1 MISVPLLQSP
11 ISSSRQ
17 GRPGDDARICLPQ
30 NHDSGQGK
38 VFEAHENKEFEA
50 FSYTQGPLEEPQQ
63 LTCIRPAPAVPTSTT
78 QSRANQML
86 NPGHVQLEF
95 QSELPPSPIRFNPK
109 KEKTDSDESKSQV
122 VAVNTSQTSQNDGCE
137 KGLDNNDSNVGHDNV
152 PVDGIVGSGFV
163 QPFDAFEKRILLDL
177 DQQDCG
183 GLCDAAKRATAV
195 DRFQDEPLISAKPKV
210 MPTASVASFEASW
223 GPSAANM
230 VEIKS
235 AVSLFKKGNLQ
246 DCHVDPIEFQ
256 QNPDGILCQ
265 DSSLKNLTLPRIAG
279 LNNVE
284 NPPPR
289 PAGAGL
295 ARGDQTD
302 LDETVQPPAQGGNP
316 TTPRAAG
323 NRVSASVSAGG
334 PNPAGLAVAD
344 HDNHEKR
351 DAASSFFATATA
363 TTSSFVSV
371 ITSSSASLHNVDYSK
386 PYDDSCNKTMKK
398 NQYLTYLE
406 STTLNIKPSD
416 DTIAN
421 PENDKIDDDTDKADD
436 RLTALSSAGVEVRP
450 IRDQS
455 QKNQQS
461 KPNNKTTGT
470 AITRAQ
476 KKNIKHFPHSPS
488 KIDVINVQDTIID
501 ATTGSSGS
509 NQEENETN
517 ATSAASDVVPLFS
530 NNNQCSSVVKVGL
543 GNNLFP
549 FFSTSKNR

>member
-38 VFEAHENKEFEA
+38 IFEAHEKNEFEA
-50 FSYTQGPLEEPQQ
+50 FSYTQSGPLEDQPQDQ
-63 LTCIRPAPAVPTSTT
+63 LTCIRPAPVPPTSTT

-95 QSELPPSPIRFNPK
+95 QSELPSPNPK
-109 KEKTDSDESKSQV
+109 KKKGSDELNKSQV

-137 KGLDNNDSNVGHDNV
+137 QGLDNNDSNVGHEDNV
-152 PVDGIVGSGFV
+152 PVDGIVGSDFV

-265 DSSLKNLTLPRIAG
+265 DSSLKNLTLPPRIAG

-284 NPPPR
+284 NPCPPR

-302 LDETVQPPAQGGNP
+302 LDETVGGGNP
-316 TTPRAAG
+316 IPRAAAG
-323 NRVSASVSAGG
+323 RVSASVSAKG

-344 HDNHEKR
+344 HDEPQ
-351 DAASSFFATATA
+351 TATA
-363 TTSSFVSV
+363 TCTSSFVSV

-421 PENDKIDDDTDKADD
+421 PENDKDDDTDKADD

-509 NQEENETN
+509 NQEKNETN

-543 GNNLFP
+543 GNI
-549 FFSTSKNR
+549 FFTY

>member
-38 VFEAHENKEFEA
+38 IFEAHEKNEFEA
-50 FSYTQGPLEEPQQ
+50 FSYTQSGPLEDQPQDQ
-63 LTCIRPAPAVPTSTT
+63 LTCIRPAPVPPTSTT

-95 QSELPPSPIRFNPK
+95 QSELPSPNPK
-109 KEKTDSDESKSQV
+109 KKKGSDELNKSQV

-137 KGLDNNDSNVGHDNV
+137 QGLDNNDSNVGHEDNV
-152 PVDGIVGSGFV
+152 PVDGIVGSDFV

-183 GLCDAAKRATAV
+183 GLCDAAKRAPAV
-195 DRFQDEPLISAKPKV
+195 DRIQDEPTSAEV
-210 MPTASVASFEASW
+210 MPTSASVASFEASW

-265 DSSLKNLTLPRIAG
+265 DSSLKNLTLPPRIAG

-284 NPPPR
+284 NPCPPR

-302 LDETVQPPAQGGNP
+302 LDETVGGGNP
-316 TTPRAAG
+316 IPRAAAG
-323 NRVSASVSAGG
+323 RVSASVSAKG

-344 HDNHEKR
+344 HDEPQ
-351 DAASSFFATATA
+351 TATA
-363 TTSSFVSV
+363 TCTSSFVSV

-386 PYDDSCNKTMKK
+386 PYDDSLVNKTMKNK
-398 NQYLTYLE
+398 NQKYLTYLE
-406 STTLNIKPSD
+406 STTLKNIKPSD
-416 DTIAN
+416 DTTIAN
-421 PENDKIDDDTDKADD
+421 PENDKDEHDTDKKND
-436 RLTALSSAGVEVRP
+436 RLALSSGVEVRP

-455 QKNQQS
+455 QNPNQQS
-461 KPNNKTTGT
+461 KPNNKTTGTT

-501 ATTGSSGS
+501 NATTGSSGY
-509 NQEENETN
+509 NQFEKNETN

-543 GNNLFP
+543 GNI
-549 FFSTSKNR
+549 FFLY

>member
-38 VFEAHENKEFEA
+38 VFEAHEKEFEA
-50 FSYTQGPLEEPQQ
+50 FSYTQGPLEPQQ
-63 LTCIRPAPAVPTSTT
+63 LTCIRPAPVPSTT

-95 QSELPPSPIRFNPK
+95 QSELPSPIRFNPK
-109 KEKTDSDESKSQV
+109 KKTDSDEYKSQV

-137 KGLDNNDSNVGHDNV
+137 GLDNDSNVGHDV
-152 PVDGIVGSGFV
+152 PVDGVGNGFV
-163 QPFDAFEKRILLDL
+163 QPFDAFEERILFDLDL

-183 GLCDAAKRATAV
+183 GLCDAARAV
-195 DRFQDEPLISAKPKV
+195 DRFQDEPISAPKV
-210 MPTASVASFEASW
+210 MPTASVASSEAS
-223 GPSAANM
+223 GPAANM

-235 AVSLFKKGNLQ
+235 AVSLLKKGNLQ
-246 DCHVDPIEFQ
+246 DCHVDIEQ

-265 DSSLKNLTLPRIAG
+265 DSSLNLTLPRIAG
-279 LNNVE
+279 LNNVD
-284 NPPPR
+284 PPPR
-289 PAGAGL
+289 PGAGL

-302 LDETVQPPAQGGNP
+302 LDETVQPPQGGNP
-316 TTPRAAG
+316 TPRAAG
-323 NRVSASVSAGG
+323 RVSASVSAG

-351 DAASSFFATATA
+351 DASSFATATA

-371 ITSSSASLHNVDYSK
+371 ITSSSASLHNDYSK
-386 PYDDSCNKTMKK
+386 PYDDSCNKTMK

-421 PENDKIDDDTDKADD
+421 PDDKDDDTDKDD
-436 RLTALSSAGVEVRP
+436 RLALSSAGVEVR

-455 QKNQQS
+455 RPENRNQQS

-470 AITRAQ
+470 ATTITRAQ

-509 NQEENETN
+509 NQEKNETN

-543 GNNLFP
+543 GNN
-549 FFSTSKNR
+549 FFLY

>member
-38 VFEAHENKEFEA
+38 VFEAHEKKEFEA
-50 FSYTQGPLEEPQQ
+50 FSYTQGPLEPQQ
-63 LTCIRPAPAVPTSTT
+63 LTCIRPAPVPSTT

-95 QSELPPSPIRFNPK
+95 QSELPSPIRSNPK
-109 KEKTDSDESKSQV
+109 KKTDSDEYKSQV

-137 KGLDNNDSNVGHDNV
+137 GLDNDSNVGHDV
-152 PVDGIVGSGFV
+152 PVDGVGNGFV
-163 QPFDAFEKRILLDL
+163 QPFDAFEERILFDLDL

-183 GLCDAAKRATAV
+183 GLCDAARAV
-195 DRFQDEPLISAKPKV
+195 DRFQDEPISAPKV
-210 MPTASVASFEASW
+210 MPTASVASSEAS
-223 GPSAANM
+223 GPAANM

-235 AVSLFKKGNLQ
+235 AVSLLKKGNLQ
-246 DCHVDPIEFQ
+246 DCHVDIEQ

-265 DSSLKNLTLPRIAG
+265 DSSLNLTLPRIAG
-279 LNNVE
+279 LNNVD
-284 NPPPR
+284 PPPR
-289 PAGAGL
+289 PGAGL

-302 LDETVQPPAQGGNP
+302 LDETVQPPQAGGNP
-316 TTPRAAG
+316 TPRRAAG
-323 NRVSASVSAGG
+323 RVSASVSAG

-344 HDNHEKR
+344 HDNHER
-351 DAASSFFATATA
+351 DASSFATATA

-371 ITSSSASLHNVDYSK
+371 ITSSSASLHNDYSK
-386 PYDDSCNKTMKK
+386 PYDDSCNKTMK

-421 PENDKIDDDTDKADD
+421 PDDKDDDTDKDD
-436 RLTALSSAGVEVRP
+436 RLALSSAGVEVR

-455 QKNQQS
+455 RPENRNQQS

-470 AITRAQ
+470 ATTTTITRAQ
-476 KKNIKHFPHSPS
+476 KMNIKHFPHSPS

-509 NQEENETN
+509 NQEKNETN

-543 GNNLFP
+543 GNN
-549 FFSTSKNR
+549 FFSLLVKIDYRFL

>member
-17 GRPGDDARICLPQ
+17 GRPGDDARICLPR

-38 VFEAHENKEFEA
+38 VFEAHEKEFEA
-50 FSYTQGPLEEPQQ
+50 FSYTQSPLEPQQ
-63 LTCIRPAPAVPTSTT
+63 LTCIRPAPVPSTT

-95 QSELPPSPIRFNPK
+95 QSELPSPIRFNPK
-109 KEKTDSDESKSQV
+109 KTDSDEYKSQV

-137 KGLDNNDSNVGHDNV
+137 GLDNDSNVDHDV
-152 PVDGIVGSGFV
+152 PVDGVGSGFV
-163 QPFDAFEKRILLDL
+163 QPFDAFEERILFDL

-183 GLCDAAKRATAV
+183 GLCDAAAV
-195 DRFQDEPLISAKPKV
+195 DRFQDEPISAPKV
-210 MPTASVASFEASW
+210 MPTSAASSEAS
-223 GPSAANM
+223 GPAANM

-235 AVSLFKKGNLQ
+235 AVSLLKKGNLQ
-246 DCHVDPIEFQ
+246 DCHVDIEQ

-265 DSSLKNLTLPRIAG
+265 DSSLNLTLPRIAG
-279 LNNVE
+279 LNNVD
-284 NPPPR
+284 PPPR
-289 PAGAGL
+289 PGAGL

-302 LDETVQPPAQGGNP
+302 LDETVQPPQGGHP
-316 TTPRAAG
+316 TPRAAG
-323 NRVSASVSAGG
+323 RVSSVSAG

-344 HDNHEKR
+344 HDNHER
-351 DAASSFFATATA
+351 DASSFATATA

-371 ITSSSASLHNVDYSK
+371 ITSSSASLHNDYSK
-386 PYDDSCNKTMKK
+386 PYDDSCNKTMK

-421 PENDKIDDDTDKADD
+421 PDDKDDDTDKDD
-436 RLTALSSAGVEVRP
+436 RLALSSGVEVR

-455 QKNQQS
+455 RPEKNQQS

-470 AITRAQ
+470 ATTTTITRAQ

-501 ATTGSSGS
+501 ATTGFSGS
-509 NQEENETN
+509 NQERNETI

-530 NNNQCSSVVKVGL
+530 NNNQCSSVVKVSL
-543 GNNLFP
+543 GNFLLFI
-549 FFSTSKNR
+549 FLLLKIDYFL